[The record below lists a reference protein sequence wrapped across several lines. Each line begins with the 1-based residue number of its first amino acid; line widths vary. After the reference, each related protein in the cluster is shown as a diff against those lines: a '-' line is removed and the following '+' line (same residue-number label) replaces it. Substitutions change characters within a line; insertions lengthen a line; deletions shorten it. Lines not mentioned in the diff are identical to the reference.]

1 MNLNHIVAWWTWSSC
16 TLSKLNYVN
25 LLRSMVI
32 NEFWLIDWL
41 IGSVCVIR
49 FVCFIFFWHATCIY
63 FFSHFTWI
71 QLFPSCFDDVFQI
84 LAAAVVGVV
93 VFLCIDQIGFI
104 KGVLGT
110 DLVVASA
117 GLIIVAGC
125 LLFIFSIFGLIAAA
139 LEHTTLLAIVSIKS
153 FVV

>member
-1 MNLNHIVAWWTWSSC
+1 MFISSLASLDSSC
-16 TLSKLNYVN
+16 LTL
-25 LLRSMVI
+25 
-32 NEFWLIDWL
+32 
-41 IGSVCVIR
+41 
-49 FVCFIFFWHATCIY
+49 
-63 FFSHFTWI
+63 
-71 QLFPSCFDDVFQI
+71 FDDFFQI

-139 LEHTTLLAIVSIKS
+139 LEHTTLLAIVSIES
-153 FVV
+153 IVV